1 VIKVQLQAYQGYY
14 ENGYFHV
21 EGRKIQLPVRRKM
34 TIIFEDNFVQENKID
49 ELETNKRLEM
59 VKSLR
64 GIIPSNIGADKVNL
78 DYVVTRDDEFLKLPN
93 VISPNEFLSKIM
105 MNDKN

>member
-14 ENGYFHV
+14 ENGYFHI

-34 TIIFEDNFVQENKID
+34 TVIFEDNFVQEDKAD
-49 ELETNKRLEM
+49 EQEINKRLEM

-64 GIIPSNIGADKVNL
+64 GIIPSSIDIDVLREERMEKRGL
-78 DYVVTRDDEFLKLPN
+78 L
-93 VISPNEFLSKIM
+93 
-105 MNDKN
+105 

>member
-1 VIKVQLQAYQGYY
+1 MQLQAYQGYY

-34 TIIFEDNFVQENKID
+34 TIIFEDSYVQENKTD

-64 GIIPSNIGADKVNL
+64 GIIPSNIDIDALREERMAKRGL
-78 DYVVTRDDEFLKLPN
+78 LQ
-93 VISPNEFLSKIM
+93 
-105 MNDKN
+105 